1 MGYEMA
7 RKKEPPKPMFA
18 LKHDFVDALD
28 NVCHEA
34 IMLMQAVDMVI
45 RHGEVPES
53 IKQILVERTK
63 AMRSALSADE

>member
-1 MGYEMA
+1 MA
-7 RKKEPPKPMFA
+7 RKKEPAKPLFA
-18 LKHDFVDALD
+18 LKHDFVASLD

-53 IKQILVERTK
+53 IKTILVERAA
-63 AMRSALSADE
+63 AMRSALSEDEVVS